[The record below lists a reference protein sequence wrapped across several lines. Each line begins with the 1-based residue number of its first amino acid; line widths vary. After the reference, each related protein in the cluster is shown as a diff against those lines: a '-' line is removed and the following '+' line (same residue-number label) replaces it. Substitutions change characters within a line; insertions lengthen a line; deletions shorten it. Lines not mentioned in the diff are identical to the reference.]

1 MEEFAAIGKSGEL
14 WCLHQDRA
22 SSELGVAK
30 VDENQYEHVGDV
42 GDEVGELEPLLEG
55 GIAPAGVDVR
65 DDLVQ
70 GGGDVESKD
79 GIYHSL
85 SQTHLLDSE
94 YAFKLSAPKLFR
106 PIVRCEEAAEAQEDA
121 HVIWSRELAKDQLSH
136 VVLLEEQIVGHD
148 SGHHH
153 KNECRQAWAT
163 LPHSQERVVADNT
176 CRRVKSVIE

>member
-1 MEEFAAIGKSGEL
+1 MKEFTTIGKGGEL
-14 WCLHQDRA
+14 WSLHQNRA

-42 GDEVGELEPLLEG
+42 GNEVGQLEPLLEG
-55 GIAPAGVDVR
+55 GIALAGVDVR

-79 GIYHSL
+79 SIYHSL
-85 SQTHLLDSE
+85 SQTHLLNSE
-94 YAFKLSAPKLFR
+94 YAFKFSTPKLLR

-153 KNECRQAWAT
+153 KNEGRKARAT
-163 LPHSQERVVADNT
+163 LPHSQERVVADNA